1 MTINKHG
8 KKVEMYVKNEDMLKA
23 LIQYRQDKEDDPDTK
38 IPEYLGAC
46 FIKIANRLATKG
58 NFYGYT
64 YKDEMIA
71 DGILDCVKA
80 VKNFDPE
87 KSGNPF
93 GYFTQ
98 IIYYAFIRRIN
109 VEKKK
114 YHTVLDYIHEMDTDM
129 AGEDDESRAIIESLK
144 RDVEEYQ
151 GAHND

>member
-1 MTINKHG
+1 MKNAAG
-8 KKVEMYVKNEDMLKA
+8 KKVDMYVKNEDMLAAIVKF
-23 LIQYRQDKEDDPDTK
+23 RQDKEDDPDTR

-46 FIKIANRLATKG
+46 FIKMSNRLATKG

-87 KSGNPF
+87 KSKNPF

-98 IIYYAFIRRIN
+98 ILYYAFIRRITL
-109 VEKKK
+109 EKKK
-114 YHTVLDYIHEMDTDM
+114 YNGILDYIHNLDPGI
-129 AGEDDESRAIIESLK
+129 AGDDHESRGVIESLK
-144 RDVEEYQ
+144 RDIEEYQ
-151 GAHND
+151 GSKA